1 MKNIDWTTIK
11 NEYISSEI
19 SMRKLA
25 AKHNVDL
32 KSIAT
37 HSKQEGWVAQRD
49 EYRNRVQAKTL
60 QNLEE
65 AASNFQAEVS
75 GSARKLLDKVNEVLA
90 LDEALAPRDL
100 KSLSS
105 TLLDLRD
112 ILSVGGDSDA
122 EDKKNTV
129 IVRWENNPWDEAGG
143 DNA

>member
-1 MKNIDWTTIK
+1 MKNIDWTSIK

-37 HSKQEGWVAQRD
+37 HSKQEGWVAQRK
-49 EYRNRVQAKTL
+49 EYHNRVQAKTL
-60 QNLEE
+60 QNIED

-75 GSARKLLDKVNEVLA
+75 ESARKLLDKVNEVLR
-90 LDEALAPRDL
+90 LEEALAPRDL

-112 ILSVGGDSDA
+112 ILAVGGDKDNQ
-122 EDKKNTV
+122 EEKNTFTV
-129 IVRWENNPWDEAGG
+129 TWVNNPWDEEGT

>member
-11 NEYISSEI
+11 TEYISSEI

-37 HSKQEGWVAQRD
+37 HSKAEGWVAQRN

-60 QNLEE
+60 QNIED

-75 GSARKLLDKVNEVLA
+75 DSARKLRDKVNEVLK
-90 LDEALAPRDL
+90 LEEALAPRDL
-100 KSLSS
+100 KSISS

-112 ILSVGGDSDA
+112 ILAVGGDK
-122 EDKKNTV
+122 EDSKNT
-129 IVRWENNPWDEAGG
+129 ITVRWENNPWDEEGG

>member
-1 MKNIDWTTIK
+1 MKNIDWTSIK

-25 AKHNVDL
+25 AKHKVDL

-37 HSKQEGWVAQRD
+37 HSKQEGWVAQRK
-49 EYRNRVQAKTL
+49 EYQNRVQAKTL
-60 QNLEE
+60 QNIEE

-75 GSARKLLDKVNEVLA
+75 ESARKLLDKVNEVLK
-90 LDEALAPRDL
+90 LEEALAPRDL

-112 ILSVGGDSDA
+112 ILAVGGEKDNP
-122 EDKKNTV
+122 ENENTLTV
-129 IVRWENNPWDEAGG
+129 TWVNNPWDEEGT

>member
-1 MKNIDWTTIK
+1 MKSIDWEKIK
-11 NEYISSEI
+11 NEYITSKT

-25 AKHNVDL
+25 DKYHVDL

-37 HSKQEGWVAQRD
+37 HSKKEGWVAQRE
-49 EYRNRVQAKTL
+49 EYSNRVQAKTL
-60 QNLEE
+60 QNIEE

-75 GSARKLLDKVNEVLA
+75 DSARKLLDKVNAVLE
-90 LDEALAPRDL
+90 LEETLAPRDL

-112 ILSVGGDSDA
+112 ILAVGQDDGK
-122 EDKKNTV
+122 EDKKNSFTV
-129 IVRWENNPWDEAGG
+129 TWINNPWDEEGG

>member
-1 MKNIDWTTIK
+1 MKNIDWTSIK

-37 HSKQEGWVAQRD
+37 HSKQEGWVAQRN
-49 EYRNRVQAKTL
+49 EYRDRVQAKTL
-60 QNLEE
+60 QNIED

-75 GSARKLLDKVNEVLA
+75 DSARKLLDKVNEVLK
-90 LDEALAPRDL
+90 LEEALAPRDL

-112 ILSVGGDSDA
+112 ILAVGEKDNQDN
-122 EDKKNTV
+122 KNSFTV
-129 IVRWENNPWDEAGG
+129 TWVNNPWDEEGTDDA
-143 DNA
+143 

>member
-1 MKNIDWTTIK
+1 MKNIDWTSIK

-37 HSKQEGWVAQRD
+37 HSKQEGWVAQRN
-49 EYRNRVQAKTL
+49 EYRDRVQAKTL
-60 QNLEE
+60 QNIED

-75 GSARKLLDKVNEVLA
+75 DSARKLLDKVNEVLK
-90 LDEALAPRDL
+90 LEEALAPRDL

-112 ILSVGGDSDA
+112 ILAVGGDKDNP
-122 EDKKNTV
+122 DNKNTFTV
-129 IVRWENNPWDEAGG
+129 TWVNNPWDEEETDDA
-143 DNA
+143 